1 MIAREIICGEGTYV
15 DIRYADNVT
24 YKMVRRDQQKIGV
37 EYRGYLVQQSPYSR
51 SILVEKDGRL
61 VVCYYAHTNKTHEE
75 LKTYVDSYIELME
88 DLLSK
93 SGLKSI
99 EIPPDSSLIR
109 DFYEKRMKKWMNDGV
124 YSVRILCLETEWMD
138 CQSWSVLIVK
148 GMKAG
153 R

>member
-1 MIAREIICGEGTYV
+1 MTDREITCGEGTYV
-15 DIRYADNVT
+15 DIRYADNAT

-51 SILVEKDGRL
+51 SILVERDGRL
-61 VVCYYAHTNKTHEE
+61 VACYYAHTNKTCEE

-109 DFYEKRMKKWMNDGV
+109 DFYEKRIQNG
-124 YSVRILCLETEWMD
+124 
-138 CQSWSVLIVK
+138 
-148 GMKAG
+148 
-153 R
+153 

>member
-1 MIAREIICGEGTYV
+1 MTNREIICGEGTYV
-15 DIRYADNVT
+15 DIRYSDNVT
-24 YKMVRRDQQKIGV
+24 CKMVRRDRQKIGV
-37 EYRGYLVQQSPYSR
+37 EHKGYLVQQSPYSR

-61 VVCYYAHTNKTHEE
+61 VACYYAHANKTYEE

-109 DFYEKRMKKWMNDGV
+109 DFYEKRMQNG
-124 YSVRILCLETEWMD
+124 
-138 CQSWSVLIVK
+138 
-148 GMKAG
+148 
-153 R
+153 

>member
-1 MIAREIICGEGTYV
+1 MNNREIICGEGTYV
-15 DIRYADNVT
+15 DIRYSDNAT
-24 YKMVRRDQQKIGV
+24 CKMVRRDRQKIGV
-37 EYRGYLVQQSPYSR
+37 EHKGYLAQQSPYSC

-61 VVCYYAHTNKTHEE
+61 VACYYVHANKTHEE

-109 DFYEKRMKKWMNDGV
+109 DFYEKRMQNG
-124 YSVRILCLETEWMD
+124 
-138 CQSWSVLIVK
+138 
-148 GMKAG
+148 
-153 R
+153 